1 VFVHYGGSLV
11 ADRGMLEAHAFR
23 LQQHVSPLVA
33 GHIWQHD
40 APHFAAQVLR
50 LCMHVPVPV
59 PPVPALRWG
68 GRSGNAEPAHLVLKH
83 AHVQL
88 ERADVPAHVGG
99 YVRFGDSIEVLL
111 IKFMLKP

>member
-1 VFVHYGGSLV
+1 VDGRACLNTLAPAPPLPSQDRLTFRVFVHYGGSLV

-59 PPVPALRWG
+59 PPVPALR
-68 GRSGNAEPAHLVLKH
+68 
-83 AHVQL
+83 
-88 ERADVPAHVGG
+88 
-99 YVRFGDSIEVLL
+99 
-111 IKFMLKP
+111 